1 MIQKTCLTLL
11 TAALILTLVGCAEN
25 KLTRQNYD
33 LVKEGMSTKLEVEAT
48 LGKPYAD
55 RGESWEYENEDEFLT
70 VFIHWAKNGKVMKKE
85 WISAKGEGTWEG
97 TAPGIKE
104 EPEGKKTYDGSSNTT
119 LKKG

>member
-1 MIQKTCLTLL
+1 MFQKTCLTVL
-11 TAALILTLVGCAEN
+11 TAVLMLTLVGCAEN

-48 LGKPYAD
+48 LGEKYAD

-70 VFIHWAKNGKVMKKE
+70 VYIYWDKSDKVAKKE
-85 WISAKGEGTWEG
+85 WISGKDETWEG
-97 TAPGIKE
+97 TAPGIDE
-104 EPEGKKTYDGSSNTT
+104 EPEGEKRYDGSSTTT